1 MIIDCYEKECDKKNM
16 DYIIMLVNMEKFSMN
31 MERECVIDQSFDRNV
46 KLRLW
51 LERAYER
58 EYEYYE
64 LNNEV

>member
-1 MIIDCYEKECDKKNM
+1 M

-31 MERECVIDQSFDRNV
+31 MERRSVIDQSFDRNV

-58 EYEYYE
+58 EYAYYE

>member
-1 MIIDCYEKECDKKNM
+1 M

-31 MERECVIDQSFDRNV
+31 MERRSVIDQSFDRNV